1 MARPVPK
8 EAMDA
13 EDFERWQKDLPP
25 RKKEVPVIPDPEF
38 PKVENMLSLDKIK
51 LENISTVLEGRR
63 KGIRNKEGVMF
74 IGFNVT
80 LKMKDESFKDDKGNV
95 KTKAGETISGWMTAG
110 DFHKFRRILSTG
122 GKVAMNNV
130 EF

>member
-8 EAMDA
+8 EAMDG

-38 PKVENMLSLDKIK
+38 PKVDNLLLLSKIK
-51 LENISTVLEGRR
+51 MDGIETILEGRR

-74 IGFNVT
+74 VGFNVT
-80 LKMKDESFKDDKGNV
+80 MKM
-95 KTKAGETISGWMTAG
+95 KAGETVSGWMPAD
-110 DFHKFRRILSTG
+110 DFHKFRRGLSRG